1 MGKNSRKQRIKL
13 ERTTRNAE
21 STKKERKKERKK
33 RRCAKKTDVVLHYIE
48 TFVKNFL
55 RIIF

>member
-13 ERTTRNAE
+13 EKRKSVRKAR
-21 STKKERKKERKK
+21 RKKERKK